1 MKSYDYAGIT
11 SIAPRMRSKSI
22 EGTLLL
28 RFAHQVISLR
38 YVRKLQL
45 RMLQLMLKHCCTMC
59 IATL

>member
-38 YVRKLQL
+38 YVHKLQL